1 MRILLQFPE
10 GLKKIAIQEADELR
24 KKGHEVFLSGSPCYG
39 ACDLALEEAK
49 TLEVEKIIHY
59 GHSQFVKNEPIEVEY
74 KEFPVDFELENLEA
88 SAELFKGKIIGLA
101 TTVQYVHKIDE
112 IRKFLEKN
120 GVRVKYG
127 KGNYCKYAGQVL
139 GCDWGAI
146 KSIENEVDAVL
157 FVGDGVF
164 HPYGLNTEKPFYSI
178 NPKNGQ
184 LKQHNEEIEKI
195 RKRRKGNL
203 IALIEAKRIGIIV
216 STKIGQRRVGLAEEI
231 KRKLK
236 EVGVESEILV
246 LNEVNQQALENFMS
260 FDGYIITACPRLAD
274 DEWEKP
280 TISLEQFERFVGLKK
295 ELL

>member
-10 GLKKIAIQEADELR
+10 GLKKIAVQEADELR
-24 KKGHEVFLSGSPCYG
+24 KEGHAVFLSGSPCYG

-49 TLEVEKIIHY
+49 ILGVKKIIHY

-74 KEFPVDFELENLEA
+74 REFPVDFELENLEPA
-88 SAELFKGKIIGLA
+88 VEVFKGKIIGLA
-101 TTVQYVHKIDE
+101 VTVQYVHRIDE
-112 IRKFLEKN
+112 MRKFFEKK

-178 NPKNGQ
+178 
-184 LKQHNEEIEKI
+184 
-195 RKRRKGNL
+195 
-203 IALIEAKRIGIIV
+203 
-216 STKIGQRRVGLAEEI
+216 
-231 KRKLK
+231 
-236 EVGVESEILV
+236 
-246 LNEVNQQALENFMS
+246 
-260 FDGYIITACPRLAD
+260 
-274 DEWEKP
+274 
-280 TISLEQFERFVGLKK
+280 
-295 ELL
+295 